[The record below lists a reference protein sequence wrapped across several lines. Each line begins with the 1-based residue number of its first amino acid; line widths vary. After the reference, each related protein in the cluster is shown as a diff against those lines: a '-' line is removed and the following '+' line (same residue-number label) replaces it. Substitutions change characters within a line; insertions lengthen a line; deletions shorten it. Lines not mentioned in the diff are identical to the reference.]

1 MYKYKMNKQCVEIE
15 NIYGMIKLYRLY
27 ENTTENNK
35 RIRRKNMKNM
45 KQWIAL
51 VLALVLCL
59 GTMAACAAA
68 PAPTTPTE
76 TEAPVET
83 TAPAETTAPVEEEM
97 VFTEAPF
104 LTAAGTYGKVEDR
117 LPVADDVM
125 IESVDAAGNALEI
138 GVYGG
143 ELKRSAGGGNWDAG
157 KPIEEGL
164 FRFNT
169 SGTVEPNVAKGY
181 DVSDDYTVYTI
192 YLREGMKWS
201 DGEPFTA
208 EDCVWFYNA
217 VCLNKVDGKGVRSCH
232 KDANGDPAVVEK
244 VDDTTFTVTFGTPK
258 YDFVEALT
266 VDLKWHYA
274 PKHVFEKM
282 VDLVIESKGMEDG
295 DAKTAKEAEALAAA
309 QEICGVEFSDIGKA
323 GKEMLYYFW
332 NYPGIPTLNP
342 FVLSTEEGK
351 NSIKGEYYEFVR
363 NPYYWKVDAKGQQL
377 PYMDKIVYTTVQNE
391 TQTLMLLLDGT
402 VDYQTIA
409 VQDAPTVLDAETTS
423 GTKIN
428 LYQWAPTYW
437 GSGEYQL
444 HLNLGIADEQKNA
457 LFNNPDFRQAL
468 SIAVDRVE
476 MAATLTNNWN
486 EPGQAAPQE
495 GALGYSEEWANQWTE
510 YDPAKAQTLLESA
523 GLTKG
528 SDGFYAFADGT
539 KFELNIVSV
548 ADSGAGTTYE
558 FLKKYFN
565 AVGIHCNFNDY
576 DRSVVDN
583 DLMAGSI
590 ECMLFPVTPIGDIS
604 IALKPNSMIPGS
616 ATNVAW
622 YGTMNEETATGD
634 LKTLIDLKQKLDET
648 GDPDARAQIVNDM
661 MALHQKNQWTIG
673 YIAEAPAIHAV
684 NARIHN
690 FPDGLVW
697 SDIYRDMGIAHC
709 QCWFIQE

>member
-1 MYKYKMNKQCVEIE
+1 MNKQCVEIE

-181 DVSDDYTVYTI
+181 DVNDDYTVYTI

-217 VCLNKVDGKGVRSCH
+217 ICLNKVDGKGVRSCH

-258 YDFVEALT
+258 YDFIEALT

-342 FVLSTEEGK
+342 FVLSNEAGK

-604 IALKPNSMIPGS
+604 IALKPNSMIPGC

-634 LKTLIDLKQKLDET
+634 LKALIDLKQKLDET